1 MKRPYLIA
9 RTMLIVCVV
18 FVSILVFLVYR
29 GAITKDDLAIW
40 SAVTAIAAAVVG
52 LFATR
57 PLRED
62 VREALPEIIRGIP
75 EDTLKKLREAE
86 IERTEIV
93 SFLESRSNEIFLLKL
108 RDYLEEQIIRR
119 YQTSE
124 LPKLVADLQDVETEL
139 TKMSIAY
146 GELQVPQ
153 RFRKVLDKL
162 SERERFEYVRD
173 YIDTIPFLGP
183 FRSVFKAS
191 LKLYAH
197 RNRLR

>member
-1 MKRPYLIA
+1 MKRAYLVA
-9 RTMLIVCVV
+9 RILLIVCVI
-18 FVSILVFLVYR
+18 FVSTLVFLVYR

-40 SAVTAIAAAVVG
+40 SAVTAIAAAVIG

-75 EDTLKKLREAE
+75 EDTLKKLRDAE

-93 SFLESRSNEIFLLKL
+93 SFLESRSNEIFLVKL

-124 LPKLVADLQDVETEL
+124 LPRLVADLEDVETEL
-139 TKMSIAY
+139 SRKSIAY

-162 SERERFEYVRD
+162 SERERFEYVSD

-183 FRSVFKAS
+183 FRSIFKAS
-191 LKLYAH
+191 LKIYAH